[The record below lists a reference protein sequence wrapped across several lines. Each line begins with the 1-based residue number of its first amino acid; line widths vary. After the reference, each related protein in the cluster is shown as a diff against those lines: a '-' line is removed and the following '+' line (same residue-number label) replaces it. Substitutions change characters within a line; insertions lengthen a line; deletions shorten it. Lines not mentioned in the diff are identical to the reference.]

1 MTAQYSIERRKFLK
15 TMVIIGGAVASLS
28 GATEVVADGKR
39 MPSLEKSSDG
49 YRETD
54 HIKKYYQ
61 SARI

>member
-28 GATEVVADGKR
+28 GAKEVVADGEP
-39 MPSLEKSSDG
+39 MLQPDKSPEG